1 MLIRYNTL
9 SICRTCMSIA
19 ACYNNSVEISNC
31 AVRLNM
37 IFTSKI
43 KMAKF
48 VLAVIVVISL
58 LGSTT
63 KAGLARDEPMTIVV
77 DLDNS
82 YPRDEIKYLQEND
95 DLRDMLKDEPFV
107 NDASVTFMPEEHTMM
122 RGATETPSVPTNDDQ
137 ATKSTTRTMTM
148 NTRTTTSTTNSTTV
162 TSTSTPTT
170 MSSTTTIALTS
181 SSTSTMSGTRH

>member
-1 MLIRYNTL
+1 
-9 SICRTCMSIA
+9 
-19 ACYNNSVEISNC
+19 
-31 AVRLNM
+31 M

-58 LGSTT
+58 FGSTT
-63 KAGLARDEPMTIVV
+63 KAGLAQRDEPMTIVV

-95 DLRDMLKDEPFV
+95 DLTDNMPKDEPFV
-107 NDASVTFMPEEHTMM
+107 NDASVTTMPEEHNMK
-122 RGATETPSVPTNDDQ
+122 RSATKTPSVPTNDDQ
-137 ATKSTTRTMTM
+137 ATKSTTRTTTM

-170 MSSTTTIALTS
+170 MSSTTTTALTI